1 MPRHSPILAAV
12 DLGTHK
18 IAVLL
23 CEIASSGLQV
33 VGFGQAASRGVRRGV
48 IVNIESAAD
57 AFREALDQAQKVAG
71 REVEFLFASVSGA
84 HIQALSSHGMIPVRE
99 KEIKESDITRVI
111 EAASAVHLPLDREV
125 IQLIPREFIVDGE
138 GGIKDPRGMYG
149 RRLEVNIQ
157 LITGAITTLQ
167 NIRRSLSKHGP
178 QNLRFISS
186 PLASARAV
194 LSAEEKEAGVCV
206 VDIGAASTDLAI
218 FEAGVLSA
226 IRSIG
231 LGGMH
236 LTNDLAV
243 GLKTNLSD
251 AEKIKCQYGLSYS
264 ASPHSS
270 ALDEIEIPGL
280 SGQEPRLI
288 ERRMLTTILQPRMEE
303 LLELIR
309 NELAKEGVD
318 ESLPSG
324 LVFTGGASLT
334 KGLVDLSQRLL
345 PLPVRVGRP
354 HKLGGLSE
362 MISSPAYSALV
373 GLIQLGFEES
383 EDLKYYS
390 TIHQQSGV
398 KKIRSQMSRFFKDFF

>member
-1 MPRHSPILAAV
+1 
-12 DLGTHK
+12 
-18 IAVLL
+18 
-23 CEIASSGLQV
+23 
-33 VGFGQAASRGVRRGV
+33 
-48 IVNIESAAD
+48 
-57 AFREALDQAQKVAG
+57 
-71 REVEFLFASVSGA
+71 
-84 HIQALSSHGMIPVRE
+84 
-99 KEIKESDITRVI
+99 
-111 EAASAVHLPLDREV
+111 
-125 IQLIPREFIVDGE
+125 
-138 GGIKDPRGMYG
+138 MYG

-167 NIRRSLSKHGP
+167 NIRRALSKYGP

-186 PLASARAV
+186 PLAAARAV
-194 LSAEEKEAGVCV
+194 LTNEEKEAGVCV

-218 FEAGVLSA
+218 YESGVLSS

-251 AEKIKCQYGLSYS
+251 AEKIKCQYGLSYNS
-264 ASPHSS
+264 THGGSFHE
-270 ALDEIEIPGL
+270 EIEIPGL

-288 ERRMLTTILQPRMEE
+288 ERRLLTTILQPRMEE
-303 LLELIR
+303 LLELVR

-334 KGLVDLSQRLL
+334 KGLIELSQRLL

-362 MISSPAYSALV
+362 MISSPAYSVLV
-373 GLIQLGFEES
+373 GLVQLGFEES
-383 EDLKYYS
+383 EELKYYS
-390 TIHQQSGV
+390 SIHHQSGV
-398 KKIRSQMSRFFKDFF
+398 KKIRSQVSAFFKDFF